1 MYYCVRKCGCYKHRY
16 NGMNT
21 SFLINPNNTLIFI
34 NVRRQPWIASFCQ
47 PYKKELLTLCRKGNP
62 NTLFPETLCRK
73 GRLLALLSS
82 PTLSTST
89 TLEKPEQ
96 RPVPPLPLHH
106 WCEDH
111 RSLAFDG
118 LRRPHLIG
126 PWLSSVQDHG
136 SGARSRL
143 YPVFHHDL
151 VWQKIRPSLVYGKKH
166 WWWHLLTPGVSLK
179 YNSVNN
185 WRVFQ

>member
-1 MYYCVRKCGCYKHRY
+1 
-16 NGMNT
+16 
-21 SFLINPNNTLIFI
+21 LIFI

-47 PYKKELLTLCRKGNP
+47 TYKKELLTLCRKGNP

-73 GRLLALLSS
+73 GCLLALLSS

-126 PWLSSVQDHG
+126 PWLSSVRDHG

-151 VWQKIRPSLVYGKKH
+151 KNNMQKCLGQLYAYQVVRRKQMSMLNKSIKPCT
-166 WWWHLLTPGVSLK
+166 HLLKFSL
-179 YNSVNN
+179 
-185 WRVFQ
+185 